1 MSSHPATPTSRPSRL
16 PANLPKEEPAI
27 PLTDQEAKRRA
38 KKVRE
43 SIAIIHQIKQR
54 GASIEEL
61 EKAVPAFVEQFP
73 MLFKMVTRPGG
84 YDEASLETMI
94 RMLDGMGAAR
104 LSQHEASQV
113 VGQTLLDK
121 YVKPQLRAGGDQASN
136 QQENQELR

>member
-1 MSSHPATPTSRPSRL
+1 MSSPATAPPRRSGL

-27 PLTDQEAKRRA
+27 PLTDQEAKRRS
-38 KKVRE
+38 KKIRE
-43 SIAIIHQIKQR
+43 SIAIVHQKKKN

-61 EKAVPAFVEQFP
+61 EGAVPSFVEQFP
-73 MLFKMVTRPGG
+73 MLFKMITRPEG

-94 RMLDGMGAAR
+94 RMLDEMGAAK

-121 YVKPQLRAGGDQASN
+121 YVKPQLRASTGAQ
-136 QQENQELR
+136 

>member
-1 MSSHPATPTSRPSRL
+1 MSSPSAPPTSRRSGL

-27 PLTDQEAKRRA
+27 PLTDLEAKRRA

-43 SIAIIHQIKQR
+43 SIAIIHQKKQR

-61 EKAVPAFVEQFP
+61 EQAVPTFVEQFP

-94 RMLDGMGAAR
+94 QMLDGMGAAK

-121 YVKPQLRAGGDQASN
+121 YVKPQLRTPAA
-136 QQENQELR
+136 QENQELR